1 MAILAAKIVS
11 MIGLGLVTWLV
22 SVSSYMC
29 VINTFF
35 IISVIVPHPKWK
47 ILITVSIDHD
57 NEIHPII
64 MTKSRIKTMTKER
77 AGQFCTLAMSFITI
91 TITPTSQ
98 DNCITT
104 GGSSSTAGCPPRLAA
119 SDRKP
124 AGGRKKHILTTLS

>member
-29 VINTFF
+29 VINPFF

-57 NEIHPII
+57 NEIQSDHHHDQ
-64 MTKSRIKTMTKER
+64 K
-77 AGQFCTLAMSFITI
+77 QD
-91 TITPTSQ
+91 Q
-98 DNCITT
+98 DNDQRESRTVLHSCNVFYYYYYYSHLS
-104 GGSSSTAGCPPRLAA
+104 GQLHYNRWEFFHCWVSASVGCVR
-119 SDRKP
+119 
-124 AGGRKKHILTTLS
+124 

>member
-29 VINTFF
+29 VINPFF

-57 NEIHPII
+57 NEIYPII
-64 MTKSRIKTMTKER
+64 LTKSRTTTMTKER
-77 AGQFCTLAMSFITI
+77 AGQFCTLAMSF
-91 TITPTSQ
+91 
-98 DNCITT
+98 DELGWN
-104 GGSSSTAGCPPRLAA
+104 
-119 SDRKP
+119 
-124 AGGRKKHILTTLS
+124 

>member
-29 VINTFF
+29 VINPFF

-57 NEIHPII
+57 NEIQSDHHHDQ
-64 MTKSRIKTMTKER
+64 K
-77 AGQFCTLAMSFITI
+77 QD
-91 TITPTSQ
+91 Q
-98 DNCITT
+98 DNDQRESRTVLHSCNVF
-104 GGSSSTAGCPPRLAA
+104 
-119 SDRKP
+119 
-124 AGGRKKHILTTLS
+124 